1 MAEQN
6 QGVPGKE
13 ELFSYLVSTF
23 YSSAW
28 MQMGKMAN
36 PMTNKVEKDMQQA
49 QFTIDLLDMLEEKTE
64 GNLNDEE
71 SKLLTRA
78 IKELKMNYMEEK
90 KKEAEEGKKEDAG
103 SSQEQESASASGEGQ
118 QTGNIITPDDTMS
131 EKKKDDDDPGKKSNL
146 WTP

>member
-1 MAEQN
+1 MADEQTREIG
-6 QGVPGKE
+6 QD

-36 PMTNKVEKDMQQA
+36 PVTNKVEKDMEQA
-49 QFTIDLLDMLEEKTE
+49 QFSIDLLDMLKKKTE
-64 GNLNDEE
+64 GNLTEEE
-71 SKLLTRA
+71 SKLITRA

-90 KKEAEEGKKEDAG
+90 KNERAEGKEEGEG
-103 SSQEQESASASGEGQ
+103 SEESEPPKSGPK
-118 QTGNIITPDDTMS
+118 NIVTPDETMGG
-131 EKKKDDDDPGKKSNL
+131 KKDDDSDSDNKSNL

>member
-1 MAEQN
+1 MAEEPQPQEIN
-6 QGVPGKE
+6 KE

-36 PMTNKVEKDMQQA
+36 PMTNKVEKDMEQA
-49 QFTIDLLDMLEEKTE
+49 EFTIDLLDMLKEKTE
-64 GNLNDEE
+64 GNLSDEE

-78 IKELKMNYMEEK
+78 IKELKMNFMEEK
-90 KKEAEEGKKEDAG
+90 KKGGDSGEEAEDAEGKSSQTRPDNIVTPNDAMGNKKEDD
-103 SSQEQESASASGEGQ
+103 SDSGKQ
-118 QTGNIITPDDTMS
+118 
-131 EKKKDDDDPGKKSNL
+131 SNL